1 MSKQGQLADDDY
13 IESTL
18 EVTVSRDL
26 KGIIELAAHQQAQ
39 LIVLSEPRLGSRIVL
54 GESPVEIGRG
64 SSCSLIIDSDSVSR
78 RHARVEWTG
87 SGHRVVDLG
96 STNGTFVNALRIN
109 NHELRDGD
117 RIQFG
122 KVLLKYVAGGN
133 IEGNYHEEL
142 QRLMRFD
149 PLTGVFNKRHFEE
162 VLRVAI
168 YATRT
173 QVKSVGFMVFD
184 LDHFKRIND
193 THGHVAGDSVLTEL
207 CSVVKAN
214 LHDDAVF
221 GRVGGEEFAV
231 LCEGASAQQMRQLG
245 ERLRQAT
252 EQHSFRFEGHK
263 LAVTISVG
271 VAERAIGA
279 DETPEQLY
287 RRADEQLYAAKAA
300 GRNRVKG

>member
-1 MSKQGQLADDDY
+1 MADDDY

-64 SSCSLIIDSDSVSR
+64 SSCNLIVDSDSLSR
-78 RHARVEWTG
+78 RHARIEWTG

-96 STNGTFVNALRIN
+96 STNGSFVNGMRTSS
-109 NHELRDGD
+109 HDLRDGD
-117 RIQFG
+117 RVQLG
-122 KVLLKYVAGGN
+122 KVLMKYVAGGN

-149 PLTGVFNKRHFEE
+149 PLTGIYNKRHFEE
-162 VLRVAI
+162 CFRVAI

-173 QVKSVGFMVFD
+173 QPKPVSLIVFD

-193 THGHVAGDSVLTEL
+193 SHGHIAGDGVLTEL
-207 CSVVKAN
+207 SSVVKAN
-214 LHDDAVF
+214 MPPEAVF

-231 LCEGASAQQMRQLG
+231 LLEGAPLG
-245 ERLRQAT
+245 PMMDVAEKLRQAT
-252 EQHSFRFEGHK
+252 QTHPFRFESTK
-263 LAVTISVG
+263 LSVTISAG
-271 VAERAIGA
+271 VAERTPGS
-279 DETPEQLY
+279 DEAPEQLY
-287 RRADEQLYAAKAA
+287 KRADAQLYAAKAA
-300 GRNRVKG
+300 GRNRVRG

>member
-1 MSKQGQLADDDY
+1 LADDDY

-39 LIVLSEPRLGSRIVL
+39 LIVLSEPRLGSRVVL

-87 SGHRVVDLG
+87 NGHRVVDLG
-96 STNGTFVNALRIN
+96 STNGTFVNGMRVGT
-109 NHELRDGD
+109 HDLRDGD

-149 PLTGVFNKRHFEE
+149 PLTGVYNKRHFEE

-173 QVKSVGFMVFD
+173 QVKPVSLIVFD

-193 THGHVAGDSVLTEL
+193 THGHIAGDGVLTEL
-207 CSVVKAN
+207 ASVVKAE
-214 LHDDAVF
+214 LPADAVF

-231 LCEGASAQQMRQLG
+231 VWEGVGLQPMKALAEQLREAAQ
-245 ERLRQAT
+245 A
-252 EQHSFRFEGHK
+252 HAFRFESHP
-263 LAVTISVG
+263 LAVTISAG
-271 VAERAIGA
+271 VAERGVGS
-279 DETPEQLY
+279 DETAEQLY

>member
-1 MSKQGQLADDDY
+1 LADDDY

-26 KGIIELAAHQQAQ
+26 KGIIEIAAHQQAQ
-39 LIVLSEPRLGSRIVL
+39 LIVLSEPRLGSRVVL

-109 NHELRDGD
+109 SHELRDGD

-149 PLTGVFNKRHFEE
+149 PLTGVYNKRHFEE

-173 QVKSVGFMVFD
+173 QAKPLGLIVFD

-193 THGHVAGDSVLTEL
+193 THGHIAGDGVLTEL
-207 CSVVKAN
+207 ASVVKAN
-214 LHDDAVF
+214 LYQDAVF

-231 LCEGASAQQMRQLG
+231 LWEGATVEQMKALA
-245 ERLRQAT
+245 ERLRDAT
-252 EQHSFRFEGHK
+252 EAHTFRFEGHK
-263 LAVTISVG
+263 LVVTISVG
-271 VAERAIGA
+271 VAERTIGSE
-279 DETPEQLY
+279 ETAEQLY

-300 GRNRVKG
+300 GRNRVRG

>member
-1 MSKQGQLADDDY
+1 MADDDY

-54 GESPVEIGRG
+54 GESSVEIGRG
-64 SSCSLIIDSDSVSR
+64 SSTNLILDSDSVSR
-78 RHARVEWTG
+78 RHARIEWTG
-87 SGHRVVDLG
+87 SAHRVVDLG
-96 STNGTFVNALRIN
+96 STNGSFVNGLRVTS
-109 NHELRDGD
+109 HDLHDGD
-117 RIQFG
+117 RIQLG

-149 PLTGVFNKRHFEE
+149 PLTGVHNKRHFEE
-162 VLRVAI
+162 CLRVAI
-168 YATRT
+168 YATKT
-173 QVKSVGFMVFD
+173 QPKPVSLMVFD

-193 THGHVAGDSVLTEL
+193 THGHIAGDGVLSEMA
-207 CSVVKAN
+207 SVVRGK
-214 LHDDAVF
+214 LGEDAVF

-231 LCEGASAQQMRQLG
+231 LWEGADLAQLCRVA
-245 ERLRQAT
+245 EEVRKAA
-252 EQHSFRFEGHK
+252 EQHPFRFEGTR

-271 VAERAIGA
+271 VAERPPGSE
-279 DETPEQLY
+279 ETAEALY
-287 RRADEQLYAAKAA
+287 KRADGCLYAAKAA
-300 GRNRVKG
+300 GRNCVKP

>member
-1 MSKQGQLADDDY
+1 LADDDY

-26 KGIIELAAHQQAQ
+26 KGIIELAAHQAAQ

-96 STNGTFVNALRIN
+96 STNGTFVNAMRVTT
-109 NHELRDGD
+109 HELRDGD

-133 IEGNYHEEL
+133 IEGSYHEEL
-142 QRLMRFD
+142 QRLMRYD
-149 PLTGVFNKRHFEE
+149 PLTGVYNKRHFEE

-173 QVKSVGFMVFD
+173 QIKPLGLIVFD

-193 THGHVAGDSVLTEL
+193 THGHIAGDGVLTEL
-207 CSVVKAN
+207 SSVVKAN
-214 LHDDAVF
+214 LHADAVF

-231 LCEGASAQQMRQLG
+231 IWEGATAEQMRQLG
-245 ERLRQAT
+245 ENLRAAT
-252 EQHSFRFEGHK
+252 EAHQFRFEGNK
-263 LAVTISVG
+263 LTVTISAG
-271 VAERAIGA
+271 VAERAPGSE
-279 DETPEQLY
+279 ETAEQLY
-287 RRADEQLYAAKAA
+287 KRADEQLYAAKAA
-300 GRNRVKG
+300 GRNRIKG

>member
-1 MSKQGQLADDDY
+1 
-13 IESTL
+13 
-18 EVTVSRDL
+18 VSRDL

-39 LIVLSEPRLGSRIVL
+39 LIVLSEPRLGSRVVL

-64 SSCSLIIDSDSVSR
+64 SSCNLIIDSDSVSR

-96 STNGTFVNALRIN
+96 STNGTFVNAMRISG
-109 NHELRDGD
+109 HDLRDGD

-133 IEGNYHEEL
+133 IEGTYHEEL

-173 QVKSVGFMVFD
+173 QVRSLGFIVFD

-193 THGHVAGDSVLTEL
+193 THGHIAGDSVLTEL
-207 CSVVKAN
+207 CSVVNSN
-214 LHDDAVF
+214 LPPDAVF

-231 LCEGASAQQMRQLG
+231 LWEGASAQQMRQLA
-245 ERLRQAT
+245 ERLRQAA
-252 EQHSFRFEGHK
+252 EDHSFRFEGNK
-263 LAVTISVG
+263 LPVTISVG
-271 VAERAIGA
+271 VAERPAGS
-279 DETPEQLY
+279 DETAEQLY
-287 RRADEQLYAAKAA
+287 RRTDEQLYAAKAA
-300 GRNRVKG
+300 GRNRVNG